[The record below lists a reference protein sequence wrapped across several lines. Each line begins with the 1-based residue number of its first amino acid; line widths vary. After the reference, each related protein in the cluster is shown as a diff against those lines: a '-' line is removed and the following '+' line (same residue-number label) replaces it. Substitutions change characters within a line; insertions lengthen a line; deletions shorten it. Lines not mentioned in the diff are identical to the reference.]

1 MKKALLLFANGSEE
15 IEAITLANILRR
27 AGVAVTIAGVGATTL
42 RGSRN
47 ITVGTDV
54 ELAEIADTA
63 AEEYD
68 LLLLPGGWEGT
79 LIFCEDAAVQSLIKR
94 FDSAKKTICAICAAP
109 LALDRAN
116 VLAQR
121 RFTCYPGIQQKMSAM
136 GYENR
141 KFVVSENVMTSR
153 GPATAMDF
161 ALRIIR
167 IVVGEAE
174 FQSVAAELLYEI

>member
-15 IEAITLANILRR
+15 IEATTLANVLRR
-27 AGVAVTIAGVGATTL
+27 AAVEVTIAGIGGTTL

-47 ITVGTDV
+47 ITIGADV
-54 ELAEIADTA
+54 DLAEIVDTA
-63 AEEYD
+63 HETYD

-79 LIFCEDAAVQSLIKR
+79 LIFCEDLAVQSLIKR
-94 FDSAKKTICAICAAP
+94 FDAEKKTICAICAAP

-141 KFVVSENVMTSR
+141 KFVVSENIMTSR

-167 IVVGEAE
+167 IIVSEAV

>member
-1 MKKALLLFANGSEE
+1 
-15 IEAITLANILRR
+15 
-27 AGVAVTIAGVGATTL
+27 
-42 RGSRN
+42 
-47 ITVGTDV
+47 
-54 ELAEIADTA
+54 
-63 AEEYD
+63 
-68 LLLLPGGWEGT
+68 
-79 LIFCEDAAVQSLIKR
+79 
-94 FDSAKKTICAICAAP
+94 
-109 LALDRAN
+109 
-116 VLAQR
+116 
-121 RFTCYPGIQQKMSAM
+121 MSAM